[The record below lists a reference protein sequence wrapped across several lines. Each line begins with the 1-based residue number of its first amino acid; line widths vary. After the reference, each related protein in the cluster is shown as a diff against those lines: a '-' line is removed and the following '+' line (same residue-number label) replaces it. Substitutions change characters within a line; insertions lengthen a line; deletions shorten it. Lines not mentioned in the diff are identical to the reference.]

1 MFRWNTSQ
9 GYCEVYSFC
18 SMRNNSAPVFRGG
31 NDSVGVKQIML
42 NQYRELVAAIRFL
55 SVLPTPGSALL
66 FDKNETTSRLVI
78 GCEYFPLVGLL
89 LALLLWLLVLLF
101 AHLIPQLALAALLV
115 VALVIL
121 TGGLHLDGLMDTCDG
136 LFGGRTRERKLE
148 IMRDSHVGSFGVLGA
163 ACILLL
169 KFALFASIPAQSLPL
184 ALLLIL
190 PSARWSMALAL
201 RVFPPARPTGLG
213 AAYHRAV
220 TTRRLLITGLIA
232 LLIALIVGR
241 FAGLIAW
248 VTGSLVALAI
258 GQWITKSIGGLT
270 GDSYGAI
277 DEVVEVVMLL
287 ALVILRV

>member
-1 MFRWNTSQ
+1 
-9 GYCEVYSFC
+9 
-18 SMRNNSAPVFRGG
+18 MRNNSARVFREG
-31 NDSVGVKQIML
+31 NDCVGVKQRVL

-66 FDKNETTSRLVI
+66 FDKDESTSRLVI

-89 LALLLWLLVLLF
+89 LALLLWLLVMLF
-101 AHLIPQLALAALLV
+101 GRLIPQPALAALLV

-148 IMRDSHVGSFGVLGA
+148 IMRDSRVGSFGVLGA
-163 ACILLL
+163 ACVLLL
-169 KFALFASIPAQSLPL
+169 KFALLASIPLQSLPL

-213 AAYHRAV
+213 AAYHQAV

-241 FAGLIAW
+241 FAGFIAW
-248 VTGSLVALAI
+248 VTGSLAALAI

-277 DEVVEVVMLL
+277 DEVTEVVMLL
-287 ALVILRV
+287 ALVMLLHR

>member
-1 MFRWNTSQ
+1 MFRWKTSQ
-9 GYCEVYSFC
+9 GYCEVYSSC
-18 SMRNNSAPVFRGG
+18 SMRNNSAQVFREG
-31 NDSVGVKQIML
+31 NDSVGVKQLVL

-55 SVLPTPGSALL
+55 SVLPMPGSALL
-66 FDKNETTSRLVI
+66 FDKDESTSSLVI

-101 AHLIPQLALAALLV
+101 GHLIPQLALAALLV

-148 IMRDSHVGSFGVLGA
+148 IMRDSRVGSFGVLGA
-163 ACILLL
+163 ACVLLL
-169 KFALFASIPAQSLPL
+169 KFALLASIPVQWLPL

-213 AAYHRAV
+213 SAYHRAV

-232 LLIALIVGR
+232 LLIPLIFCPFPVSSP
-241 FAGLIAW
+241 LSP
-248 VTGSLVALAI
+248 T
-258 GQWITKSIGGLT
+258 T
-270 GDSYGAI
+270 
-277 DEVVEVVMLL
+277 
-287 ALVILRV
+287 

>member
-1 MFRWNTSQ
+1 
-9 GYCEVYSFC
+9 
-18 SMRNNSAPVFRGG
+18 MRNKSVPVFREG
-31 NDSVGVKQIML
+31 NDSVGVKQLVL

-66 FDKNETTSRLVI
+66 FDKNESTSRLVI

-101 AHLIPQLALAALLV
+101 GRLIPQLALAALLV

-136 LFGGRTRERKLE
+136 LFGGRTRERKVE
-148 IMRDSHVGSFGVLGA
+148 IMRDSRVGSFGVLGA
-163 ACILLL
+163 ACVLLL
-169 KFALFASIPAQSLPL
+169 KFALLASIPVQSLPL

-213 AAYHRAV
+213 AAYHQAI

-241 FAGLIAW
+241 FAGLMAW

-277 DEVVEVVMLL
+277 DEVAEVVMLL
-287 ALVILRV
+287 ALVMLHV

>member
-1 MFRWNTSQ
+1 M
-9 GYCEVYSFC
+9 
-18 SMRNNSAPVFRGG
+18 
-31 NDSVGVKQIML
+31 GVKEIVL

-66 FDKNETTSRLVI
+66 FDKDESTSRLVI

-89 LALLLWLLVLLF
+89 LALLLWLIVLLF
-101 AHLIPQLALAALLV
+101 ARLIPQLVLAALLV

-241 FAGLIAW
+241 FAGFIAW

-277 DEVVEVVMLL
+277 DEVTEIVMLL
-287 ALVILRV
+287 ALVMLLHR